1 MDKKEQKRLDFF
13 TFSDFFDKGGKRV
26 SKSLSLTSYRPQVRE
41 APVPIGPGGVG
52 PPSQHPGP
60 GSPGVF
66 SSHNSDSNF
75 PAQPGLARL
84 D

>member
-1 MDKKEQKRLDFF
+1 MDKRKGNVWTSLS
-13 TFSDFFDKGGKRV
+13 FSDFFGKGGKRV
-26 SKSLSLTSYRPQVRE
+26 SKSSSLTSYRPQVRE

-52 PPSQHPGP
+52 PPQHPGP